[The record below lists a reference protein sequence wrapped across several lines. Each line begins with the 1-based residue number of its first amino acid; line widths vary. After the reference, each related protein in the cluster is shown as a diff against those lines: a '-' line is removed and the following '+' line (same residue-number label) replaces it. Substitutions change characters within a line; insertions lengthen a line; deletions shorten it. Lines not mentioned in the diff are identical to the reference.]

1 MPEKKYMKYKLHVK
15 WLKNRKNRRKLLK
28 NRKNRSML
36 RKIGKNRNLTPC
48 KYKHNRTRRPVTAL
62 HTDKIKKNVSCNIQ
76 IDYNVHHTCI

>member
-36 RKIGKNRNLTPC
+36 RKIGKNRTL
-48 KYKHNRTRRPVTAL
+48 RPAIITAVKPFCWE
-62 HTDKIKKNVSCNIQ
+62 DN
-76 IDYNVHHTCI
+76 